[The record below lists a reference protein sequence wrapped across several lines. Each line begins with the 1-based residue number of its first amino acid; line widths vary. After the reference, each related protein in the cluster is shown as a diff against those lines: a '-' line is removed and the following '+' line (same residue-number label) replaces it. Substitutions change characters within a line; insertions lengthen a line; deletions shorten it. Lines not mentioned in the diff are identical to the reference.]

1 MPIPMLPVTFRELPA
16 ETEAEAPTLNDLS
29 QSLWG
34 LLGEALGYPV
44 ARGNFSSLVL
54 AAIVMFLIAV
64 TVIVPF
70 AGLVTFIGGVAYLA
84 AYYFEIIHH
93 TISGKSDVPV
103 WPDMSSYWDDIVI
116 PGVQMAGICIFS
128 YLPLFLC
135 GWLIPEDELVIGW
148 LSRGACYAFVSI
160 FFPMA
165 TLAVVCTGSLV
176 SALPHHVLPAILHC
190 LPGYWLC
197 AVLFGVAEFGRGGL
211 ASLFLGVPILG
222 FLLPWLLAVY
232 AMFVQARLTGLIYLR
247 YSDRLPW

>member
-1 MPIPMLPVTFRELPA
+1 M
-16 ETEAEAPTLNDLS
+16 LS
-29 QSLWG
+29 QSLRG
-34 LLGEALGYPV
+34 ILSDSLMYPIK
-44 ARGNFSSLVL
+44 RGNRSSLVL
-54 AAIVMFLIAV
+54 AASVVL
-64 TVIVPF
+64 VISF
-70 AGLVTFIGGVAYLA
+70 AAFAPIFGLVATIGGLSYLA
-84 AYYFEIIHH
+84 SYYFEIIHH
-93 TISGKSDVPV
+93 TIRGKTDVPA
-103 WPDMSSYWDDIVI
+103 WPDLSDYWDDLVI
-116 PGVQMAGICIFS
+116 PGVHMAGITLFS
-128 YLPLFLC
+128 YLPLILAWWFASDDALFQ
-135 GWLIPEDELVIGW
+135 GL
-148 LSRGACYAFVSI
+148 LSLGAGYVYVAI

-247 YSDRLPW
+247 YSERLPW